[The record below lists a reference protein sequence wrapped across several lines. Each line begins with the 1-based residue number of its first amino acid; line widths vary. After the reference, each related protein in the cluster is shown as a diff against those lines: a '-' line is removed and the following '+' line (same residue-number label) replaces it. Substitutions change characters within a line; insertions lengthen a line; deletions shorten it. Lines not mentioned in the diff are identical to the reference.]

1 MKKIVFRNLT
11 NVKYQHLKNAISKD
25 KLRPHLKGVFLDLEN
40 DKLVVTNSHV
50 IVAYGIEIL
59 HEPNGMKGVLIDPK
73 IFNQSTW
80 LSVPKTDLELVEFH
94 VTEKKTE
101 VKLGEDVVATA
112 LNLDAESSFPNWK
125 HVFINNEKSNNFVAD
140 IGILK
145 QLILAIPPTFGL
157 PKFEVG
163 RKLTFKCEHEDEE
176 FGNVEIIGLAMTYGF
191 EEDKVTD
198 EGEEIKIPRDDK
210 GKVFSDFFDDY
221 SAIN

>member
-1 MKKIVFRNLT
+1 
-11 NVKYQHLKNAISKD
+11 
-25 KLRPHLKGVFLDLEN
+25 
-40 DKLVVTNSHV
+40 
-50 IVAYGIEIL
+50 
-59 HEPNGMKGVLIDPK
+59 MKGVLIDPK

-94 VTEKKTE
+94 VSEKKTE

-125 HVFINNEKSNNFVAD
+125 HVFHNNEMSNSFVAD

-145 QLILAIPPTFGL
+145 QLILAIPPIFGL

-163 RKLTFKCEHEDEE
+163 RKLTFKSEYEDEE

-191 EEDKVTD
+191 EEDQITD

-210 GKVFSDFFDDY
+210 GKVFSDFFKKVEGKRLSRRVLNSWIEDFIDEDSGEVVSIERNEIVVDKDTVIDADVFEIIAKNKNVDY
-221 SAIN
+221 LFIHKYN